1 MVLPGS
7 YQIEIDIELT
17 GGNSP
22 DPPDGSYGCT
32 TMAPALNNSFFFVAT
47 TNYVGGY
54 SNSAVY
60 TKELKNRH
68 QYLHI
73 CQLLEVTIMPA
84 LCWH

>member
-1 MVLPGS
+1 MALPGS

-32 TMAPALNNSFFFVAT
+32 TIYEMALTSFFFVIT

-60 TKELKNRH
+60 TKELKS
-68 QYLHI
+68 
-73 CQLLEVTIMPA
+73 
-84 LCWH
+84 

>member
-1 MVLPGS
+1 MALPGS

-32 TMAPALNNSFFFVAT
+32 TIIKVAPALNNSVTT
-47 TNYVGGY
+47 TNYIGGY

-60 TKELKNRH
+60 TKELKSRH

-73 CQLLEVTIMPA
+73 CQPLEVKIPA

>member
-1 MVLPGS
+1 MALPGS

-32 TMAPALNNSFFFVAT
+32 TINEVVFFFVTT

-54 SNSAVY
+54 FNSAVY
-60 TKELKNRH
+60 TKELKSEINTS
-68 QYLHI
+68 I
-73 CQLLEVTIMPA
+73 SANP
-84 LCWH
+84 WK